1 MAQPTPPEMPKAR
14 RVLDAC
20 RVMGL
25 SRSTLYALAKKG
37 NLRFVKVAGR
47 TLVPESEIDRL
58 LKIEERV

>member
-1 MAQPTPPEMPKAR
+1 MQNHIAAEMPKAR

-25 SRSTLYALAKKG
+25 SRSTLYSLAKKG
-37 NLRFVKVAGR
+37 ELRFVKVAGR

-58 LKIEERV
+58 LNVEERG